1 MGTPH
6 AIAAPHGARRSRAWL
21 GVALLVVGLLGHL
34 LAAHAM
40 GGSRIAYGHH
50 TFGFFLILVVTG
62 AMVAAV
68 GWRYWRGRRD
78 VLLLVIGA
86 LQALF
91 GIAVYVAQLR
101 ASGAH

>member
-1 MGTPH
+1 MGTPTGT
-6 AIAAPHGARRSRAWL
+6 AVPNTARRTLAWL
-21 GVALLVVGLLGHL
+21 AVALLVVGLLGHL

-62 AMVAAV
+62 AIVAAV